1 MPNVGGVGVMMKP
14 VAQMTCEEIEDA
26 LAFHIENTIEAEIR
40 DMERAQRLLAELKA
54 RRLAAGAG

>member
-1 MPNVGGVGVMMKP
+1 MTD

-54 RRLAAGAG
+54 RRLAASAG